1 MSSLPGVPAAL
12 PATQTGGAAF
22 EARSVAPPGSPAAAL
37 ALAPGTRVL
46 AEVVQ
51 TQADGQVLLRLGQAL
66 LAATL
71 PGQHAVGQQL
81 PLVVLSEPGA
91 QPLLLLAPPN
101 SPALEQPQLSATAQL
116 LGRLQQLAP
125 QSVAA
130 QRTGPVWAE
139 PGPMPAPQ
147 LAHALAQ
154 SVKSSGLFYE
164 SHLAA
169 WAQGQLPLPELL
181 AEPQGQLS
189 LLLARLPTPASAA
202 PPAGMPAAVAVAVAA
217 PQAQAARQAAAP
229 SVPGAPDQV
238 PAQTSGVLPP
248 AAQTAAGGPGLDLR
262 AQQALQAYA
271 GLQARPAAMQAGITE
286 LPAQLQGLVQQQLA
300 TLAQGQVLW
309 AGQIWPGQEL
319 QWRIEPDDA
328 RAGGEPGSASARG
341 WTTVLK
347 LDLPQ
352 LGQLVVT
359 LHLGADQHLR
369 VKLQHSAQAAS
380 ILQDRRA
387 EFSRS
392 LQDAGLQLDA
402 LALQPL
408 PTP

>member
-12 PATQTGGAAF
+12 PARQTGGAAF

-189 LLLARLPTPASAA
+189 PLLARLPTPASAA
-202 PPAGMPAAVAVAVAA
+202 P
-217 PQAQAARQAAAP
+217 
-229 SVPGAPDQV
+229 SVPGAPDQA

-309 AGQIWPGQEL
+309 AGQIWSGQDL

-328 RAGGEPGSASARG
+328 RAGDEPGSTGARG

-380 ILQDRRA
+380 ILRDRRA

>member
-1 MSSLPGVPAAL
+1 M
-12 PATQTGGAAF
+12 
-22 EARSVAPPGSPAAAL
+22 
-37 ALAPGTRVL
+37 
-46 AEVVQ
+46 
-51 TQADGQVLLRLGQAL
+51 
-66 LAATL
+66 
-71 PGQHAVGQQL
+71 
-81 PLVVLSEPGA
+81 
-91 QPLLLLAPPN
+91 
-101 SPALEQPQLSATAQL
+101 
-116 LGRLQQLAP
+116 
-125 QSVAA
+125 
-130 QRTGPVWAE
+130 
-139 PGPMPAPQ
+139 
-147 LAHALAQ
+147 
-154 SVKSSGLFYE
+154 
-164 SHLAA
+164 
-169 WAQGQLPLPELL
+169 
-181 AEPQGQLS
+181 
-189 LLLARLPTPASAA
+189 
-202 PPAGMPAAVAVAVAA
+202 
-217 PQAQAARQAAAP
+217 
-229 SVPGAPDQV
+229 
-238 PAQTSGVLPP
+238 
-248 AAQTAAGGPGLDLR
+248 R

-328 RAGGEPGSASARG
+328 RAGDEPGSTGARG

>member
-12 PATQTGGAAF
+12 PATQAGGAAF
-22 EARSVAPPGSPAAAL
+22 DARPVALPGSPAASL
-37 ALAPGTRVL
+37 AFPPGTRVL

-51 TQADGQVLLRLGQAL
+51 AQADGQVLLRLGQAL

-101 SPALEQPQLSATAQL
+101 SLASEQTQLSATAQL

-125 QSVAA
+125 QGVAA
-130 QRTGPVWAE
+130 QRAEPVWAQ
-139 PGPMPAPQ
+139 PGPMNAPQ
-147 LAHALAQ
+147 LANALAQ

-189 LLLARLPTPASAA
+189 PLLARLPTQASAA
-202 PPAGMPAAVAVAVAA
+202 PPAGMPAAVAVPA
-217 PQAQAARQAAAP
+217 PQVQAQAVRQVAAP
-229 SVPGAPDQV
+229 SVPGTPDQAA
-238 PAQTSGVLPP
+238 AQTSGALPP
-248 AAQTAAGGPGLDLR
+248 AVQTAAGDPGSTLR

-271 GLQARPAAMQAGITE
+271 GLQAQSAPMPAGITE

-300 TLAQGQVLW
+300 TLAQGPVLW
-309 AGQIWPGQEL
+309 AGQIWPGQDL

-328 RAGGEPGSASARG
+328 RSSGEPGLASARG

-347 LDLPQ
+347 LDLPR
-352 LGQLVVT
+352 LGPLVAT

-369 VKLQHSAQAAS
+369 VNVRHGAQAAS
-380 ILQDRRA
+380 ILQDRHG

>member
-1 MSSLPGVPAAL
+1 MSGPPGVPAAL
-12 PATQTGGAAF
+12 PATQAGGVAF
-22 EARSVAPPGSPAAAL
+22 DARPLAPPGNPVATL
-37 ALAPGTRVL
+37 ALPPGTRVL

-51 TQADGQVLLRLGQAL
+51 ARADGQVLLRLGQAL

-101 SPALEQPQLSATAQL
+101 SLASEQTQLSATAQL

-125 QSVAA
+125 QGVAA
-130 QRTGPVWAE
+130 QRTEPVWAQ
-139 PGPMPAPQ
+139 PGPMNAAQ
-147 LAHALAQ
+147 LADALAQ
-154 SVKSSGLFYE
+154 SLKSSGLFYE

-169 WAQGQLPLPELL
+169 WAQGQLPLPALL

-189 LLLARLPTPASAA
+189 PLLAHLPTAQASTA
-202 PPAGMPAAVAVAVAA
+202 PPAAMSAAAAAA
-217 PQAQAARQAAAP
+217 PQVQAQAARQAAAP
-229 SVPGAPDQV
+229 SAPGAPDQA
-238 PAQTSGVLPP
+238 PTQAFGALPS
-248 AAQTAAGGPGLDLR
+248 AVQTAAGDPGSTLR

-271 GLQARPAAMQAGITE
+271 GLQAQSAPMPVGITE

-300 TLAQGQVLW
+300 TLAQGSVLW
-309 AGQIWPGQEL
+309 AGQIWPGQDL
-319 QWRIEPDDA
+319 HWRIEPDDA
-328 RAGGEPGSASARG
+328 RSSGEPGPASARG

-352 LGQLVVT
+352 LGQLVAT

-369 VKLQHSAQAAS
+369 VKLQHGAQAAS
-380 ILQDRRA
+380 ILQGRHG

>member
-189 LLLARLPTPASAA
+189 PLLARLPTPASAA
-202 PPAGMPAAVAVAVAA
+202 P
-217 PQAQAARQAAAP
+217 
-229 SVPGAPDQV
+229 SVPGAPDQA

-380 ILQDRRA
+380 ILRDRRA

>member
-12 PATQTGGAAF
+12 PATQAGGAAF
-22 EARSVAPPGSPAAAL
+22 DARPVAPPGSPAAAL
-37 ALAPGTRVL
+37 ALPPGTRVL

-101 SPALEQPQLSATAQL
+101 SPALEQTQLSATAQL

-125 QSVAA
+125 QGVAV
-130 QRTGPVWAE
+130 QRAGPVWAE

-189 LLLARLPTPASAA
+189 PLLARLPTPASAA
-202 PPAGMPAAVAVAVAA
+202 PPAGMPVAVAVAA
-217 PQAQAARQAAAP
+217 PQAKAARQAAAP
-229 SVPGAPDQV
+229 SVPGAPDQA

-248 AAQTAAGGPGLDLR
+248 AAQTAAGDPGLALR

-309 AGQIWPGQEL
+309 AGQIWPGQDL
-319 QWRIEPDDA
+319 QWRIEPNDA

-380 ILQDRRA
+380 ILQDRHA